1 MLALNNSCHVEWRRN
16 ISALVSKQ
24 ITYCNANGLSI
35 SSVPSVGL
43 SRVFKTRKQEVIRNM
58 AIESGWYFAVGISIP
73 LVIWFFV
80 THLKE
85 LKGKDYNTRNKPTQI
100 LAE

>member
-1 MLALNNSCHVEWRRN
+1 M
-16 ISALVSKQ
+16 
-24 ITYCNANGLSI
+24 
-35 SSVPSVGL
+35 
-43 SRVFKTRKQEVIRNM
+43 NM

-85 LKGKDYNTRNKPTQI
+85 LKGKDYNIRNKPTQI